1 MGRDTEGEFMK
12 KLKFNEIRKSYL
24 DFFESKDHTRL
35 KSYSLIP
42 EKDKSLLLINAGM
55 APLKEYFTGSKK
67 MPKNRA
73 TSSQRCLRTLD
84 IDNVGKTHRHA
95 TFFEML
101 GNFSFGDYFK
111 NEAISWAWEFL
122 TDVIELEPE
131 KLHITVYEKDQE
143 AYDIWHDV
151 VGVPAER
158 IQKLG
163 KEENFWELEEGP
175 CGPCSEIHYDRGE
188 DYGSNEEDRYME
200 IWNLVF
206 TQYDKDSQGNY
217 NPLPAPNIDT
227 GMGLERLALVLEGA
241 SNIFE
246 LDSFSSLLNKI
257 AELSQKEYGVDPK
270 IDESFRV
277 IMDHSKAMSFLV
289 YDGVIP
295 SNEGRGYILR
305 RLIRRAYRHGK
316 LIGINGNFLEE
327 MVKIVAEIYKPEYPE
342 VGEDID
348 RIIKIINQ
356 EENKFQETID
366 QGLEILKDLIA
377 KLKSENKN
385 EISGPD
391 AFKLYDTYGFPLD
404 LTKEIASDNSIEVDE
419 IGFIEQM
426 QIQKETSRKSKGFDG
441 GWEDD
446 DIIIEGFGK
455 TDFVGYDQ
463 FEVESEIQAIL
474 VDGIEVEEVTK
485 DEKAVIIL
493 KKTPFYAEGGGQV
506 GDKGIIETAN
516 ARLLVLDTKKNA
528 EETYYNFVEVLEG
541 SLKKSDIVKA
551 TVELDRRLAI
561 TKNHSAT
568 HILHTALRMVL
579 GGHINQAG
587 SHVDENRT
595 RFDFTHFEAIS
606 KEDLKKIEEIANR
619 QVFLSRPVNV
629 VLTDLEK
636 SQEMGAIGLFEDK
649 YKDVVRVVSMG
660 DFSTELCG
668 GCHVKNTSDIQMIK
682 ITSESGISAGV
693 RRIEAITGN
702 SVYKYMTEL
711 EAREE
716 EYARLLKSKTSNIS
730 SRIEELLNKNL
741 NLEKEVKELHSL
753 KEGQMASEINSEI
766 EQKEGYNL
774 LVKKFDNLPMEELRN
789 ISDKLKDLNDDLVI
803 VFASVVEGK
812 LLFLSSVSKNLIK
825 KGYNAGQ
832 IVKFVAQA
840 TGGNGGGRP
849 DFASAGGKD
858 ISLLDKALEEVKEFI
873 EKQ

>member
-419 IGFIEQM
+419 IGFSEQM

-682 ITSESGISAGV
+682 ITSESGIAAGV